1 MIKIYSQPNCPKCK
15 ILKNALKDKYIEY
28 IECSDLEEIKKKN
41 IIYIPVL
48 EIDGQLLDFPKAFN
62 WIKEQE

>member
-15 ILKNALKDKYIEY
+15 ILKDALKDKKIEY

-41 IIYIPVL
+41 IMYIPVL
-48 EIDGQLLDFPKAFN
+48 EVDNELLDFPKAFN

>member
-1 MIKIYSQPNCPKCK
+1 MIKVYSQPNCPKCK
-15 ILKNALKDKYIEY
+15 ILKDALKDKKIEY

-41 IIYIPVL
+41 IMYIPVL
-48 EIDGQLLDFPKAFN
+48 EVDNELLDFPKAFN

>member
-1 MIKIYSQPNCPKCK
+1 MIKVYSQPNCPKCK
-15 ILKNALKDKYIEY
+15 ILKDALKDKKIEY

-41 IIYIPVL
+41 IMYIPVL
-48 EIDGQLLDFPKAFN
+48 EVDNELLDCPKAFN

>member
-15 ILKNALKDKYIEY
+15 ILKDALKDKHIEY

>member
-1 MIKIYSQPNCPKCK
+1 MIKMYSQPNCPKCK
-15 ILKNALKDKYIEY
+15 ILKDALKDKRIEY
-28 IECSDLEEIKKKN
+28 VECSDSEEIKKKN

-48 EIDGQLLDFPKAFN
+48 EVDGQLLDFPKAFN